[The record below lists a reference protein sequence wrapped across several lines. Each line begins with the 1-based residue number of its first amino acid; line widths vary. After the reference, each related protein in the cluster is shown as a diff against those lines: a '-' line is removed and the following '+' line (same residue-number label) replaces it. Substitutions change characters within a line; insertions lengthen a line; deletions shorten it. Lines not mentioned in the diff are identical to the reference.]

1 MFSFMKQKKS
11 PEVYGSVLDG
21 LKAMYK
27 KCLLPLEETYD
38 FHDFHSPKLG
48 EADFDNKP
56 MVMLIGQYSTGKTT
70 FIKYLLEK
78 EFPGCRIGPEP
89 TTDRFI
95 VVMNGETD
103 TVIPGKLSVSLSPQS
118 MTSLKSLLYSRG

>member
-1 MFSFMKQKKS
+1 MFSFMKKAKQ
-11 PEVYGSVLDG
+11 PEVYASVLDG
-21 LKAMYK
+21 LKSLYK
-27 KCLLPLEETYD
+27 KGLLPLEEMYD
-38 FHDFHSPKLG
+38 FHAFHSPKLG
-48 EADFDNKP
+48 DADFDNKP

-95 VVMNGETD
+95 VVKDGDND
-103 TVIPGKLSVSLSPQS
+103 TVIPGKNFGLDDGSKGEEVP
-118 MTSLKSLLYSRG
+118 LL

>member
-1 MFSFMKQKKS
+1 MFSFMKGSKKQ
-11 PEVYGSVLDG
+11 PETYDTVLDG
-21 LKAMYK
+21 LKSMYK
-27 KCLLPLEETYD
+27 KCLLPLEETYN

-48 EADFDNKP
+48 DADFDNKP

-95 VVMNGETD
+95 VVMNGEQD
-103 TVIPGKLSVSLSPQS
+103 TVIPGKYPLF
-118 MTSLKSLLYSRG
+118 YFF

>member
-1 MFSFMKQKKS
+1 MKSKPKQ
-11 PEVYGSVLDG
+11 PEVYASVLDG
-21 LKAMYK
+21 LKSLYK
-27 KCLLPLEETYD
+27 KSLLPLEESYQ

-48 EADFDNKP
+48 DADFDNKP

-95 VVMNGETD
+95 VVMNGEND
-103 TVIPGKLSVSLSPQS
+103 TTIPGKLTRKLNKIVN
-118 MTSLKSLLYSRG
+118 

>member
-1 MFSFMKQKKS
+1 MFSFMKKS
-11 PEVYGSVLDG
+11 KPPEVYASVLEG
-21 LKAMYK
+21 LKSLYK
-27 KCLLPLEETYD
+27 KGLLPLEEMYN

-48 EADFDNKP
+48 DADFDNKP

-95 VVMNGETD
+95 VVMNGD
-103 TVIPGKLSVSLSPQS
+103 NDSVVPGRC
-118 MTSLKSLLYSRG
+118 LLYTDYHDHMLLLLFINLG